1 MTEENQKKM
10 RYFDTELSASANK
23 IRDMTGIIDNKTAEV
38 DRLEKQCGILVEEN
52 KCLTLK
58 ISEKET
64 YSEMQMKRME
74 DELSLMQSKFF
85 ELEQQL
91 EQEVEA
97 KIVIENEKI
106 AYQER
111 LEETKSINDAL
122 QNNAKEKIE
131 EAEIILLEC
140 SDLKHKL

>member
-1 MTEENQKKM
+1 M

-38 DRLEKQCGILVEEN
+38 DRLENQCGILVEEN

-64 YSEMQMKRME
+64 YSEVQMKRME

-97 KIVIENEKI
+97 KIVIENEKS

-131 EAEIILLEC
+131 EAEIILMEC
-140 SDLKHKL
+140 SDLKHKLA